1 MLSALLIY
9 IAIGAVA
16 GIAFG
21 RVTLTNPSEVPNDM
35 ARDTSYSAYGVWDCS
50 DLDAGTG
57 CYS

>member
-1 MLSALLIY
+1 MTYALIY

-21 RVTLTNPSEVPNDM
+21 RVTLTNPSEMPDDLD
-35 ARDTSYSAYGVWDCS
+35 RDTSYSANGVRDCS
-50 DLDAGTG
+50 DLAAGDS